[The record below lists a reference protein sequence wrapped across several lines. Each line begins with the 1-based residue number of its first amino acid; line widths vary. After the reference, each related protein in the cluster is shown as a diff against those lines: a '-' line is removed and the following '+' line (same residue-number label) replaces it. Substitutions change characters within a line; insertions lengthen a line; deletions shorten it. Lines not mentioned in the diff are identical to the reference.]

1 MQAPNTRTGIVMHA
15 KGAALLSEDDPFMTQ
30 ENLERKKT

>member
-1 MQAPNTRTGIVMHA
+1 MQAPNARAGIVLHA
-15 KGAALLSEDDPFMTQ
+15 KGAALLSEDDPFMIQ

>member
-1 MQAPNTRTGIVMHA
+1 MQGPDAHAGTPLHA
-15 KGAALLSEDDPFMTQ
+15 KGAALLSEDDPFMIQ